1 MMNNRYSR
9 ILQFY
14 EITMDFTTL
23 NIVYFLT
30 RYLMRDSISLAS
42 TEYSYFW
49 LWLNTAWLLTSWLS
63 QLYGENSMA
72 SFESFSR
79 RTMHTY
85 FYWAVLVLTYL
96 FFTRQLAISRLFI
109 LVIMVSYGCMLLL
122 NRLLFLMVRGY
133 LREKQL
139 FCRKVIILGY
149 NETAKKLTTYLE
161 DEDNLTEIIGY
172 CEKEENVSELTHYPV
187 LSRLENAMQIAM
199 QYNVEEIYST
209 IAPEHNF
216 AIYQLMKE
224 AEQAC
229 IRFRFIP
236 DMSFFINRSYHVEY
250 MKDIP
255 VLTMRRE
262 PLEDSLNRMKKRI
275 MDVLVSFF
283 VIVFLLSWMIP
294 LLGLLIWLE
303 SPGPIFFRQMRSG
316 RNNKPFK
323 CIKFRSMKRSQD
335 ANSRQATKND
345 DRLTKIGRFI
355 RKTSLDEFPQFLNV
369 FMGEMSLVGPRPHML
384 KHTDDYSKLLEEYMV
399 RHFAKPGITGWAQVN
414 GYRGETRTLE
424 QMQGRVQYDIWYLE
438 NWSLWQDVR
447 IMFLTVINI
456 FRGEQN
462 AF

>member
-1 MMNNRYSR
+1 MNNRYSR

-14 EITMDFTTL
+14 EIAMDFSTL
-23 NIVYFLT
+23 NAVFFIT
-30 RYLMRDSISLAS
+30 KYLMRENISLESA
-42 TEYSYFW
+42 EYSYFW
-49 LWLNTAWLLTSWLS
+49 LWLNTAWLLTSWAS
-63 QLYGENSMA
+63 QLYGEKTMA
-72 SFESFSR
+72 SFEIFSR

-85 FYWAVLVLTYL
+85 FYWLVLVLTYL
-96 FFTRQLAISRLFI
+96 FFARQLAISRIFI
-109 LVIMVSYGCMLLL
+109 VVIMFSQGVMLLL
-122 NRLLFLMVRGY
+122 NRLLFLMVRSY

-139 FCRKVIILGY
+139 FSRKVIILGY
-149 NETAKKLTTYLE
+149 NETAKKLTEYLE
-161 DEDNLTEIIGY
+161 DEDNLTEIVGY

-187 LSRLENAMQIAM
+187 LAQPDRAMEIAM

-216 AIYQLMKE
+216 TIYQLMKE

-236 DMSFFINRSYHVEY
+236 DLSFFINRSYHVEY

-255 VLTMRRE
+255 VMTMRRE
-262 PLEDSLNRMKKRI
+262 PLEDSLNRMKKRL
-275 MDVLVSFF
+275 MDVVVSFL
-283 VIVFLLSWMIP
+283 VIVFILSWLIP

-303 SPGPIFFRQMRSG
+303 SPGPIFFKQMRSG

-323 CIKFRSMKRSQD
+323 CIKFRSMKRNQD
-335 ANSRQATKND
+335 ANSKQATKND
-345 DRLTKIGRFI
+345 DRLTRIGRFI
-355 RKTSLDEFPQFLNV
+355 RKTSLDEFPQFINV
-369 FMGEMSLVGPRPHML
+369 FRGEMSLVGPRPHML

-414 GYRGETRTLE
+414 GYRGETRTLA

-447 IMFLTVINI
+447 IMFLTVVNI

>member
-1 MMNNRYSR
+1 MNNRYSR

-14 EITMDFTTL
+14 EITMDFSTL
-23 NIVYFLT
+23 NAVFFITKF
-30 RYLMRDSISLAS
+30 LMRENISLGS
-42 TEYSYFW
+42 EEYSYFW
-49 LWLNTAWLLTSWLS
+49 LWLNTAWLLTSWLNH
-63 QLYGENSMA
+63 LYSEKTMA
-72 SFESFSR
+72 SFETFSR

-85 FYWAVLVLTYL
+85 FYWLVLVLTYL
-96 FFTRQLAISRLFI
+96 FFARQLAISRIFI
-109 LVIMVSYGCMLLL
+109 IVIMCSYGVMLLL
-122 NRLLFLMVRGY
+122 NRLLFLMVRSY

-139 FCRKVIILGY
+139 FSRKVIILGY
-149 NETAKKLTTYLE
+149 NETAKKLTEYLE

-187 LSRLENAMQIAM
+187 LAQPDRAMEIAM

-216 AIYQLMKE
+216 TIYQLMKE

-236 DMSFFINRSYHVEY
+236 DLSFFINRSYHVEY

-262 PLEDSLNRMKKRI
+262 PLEDSLNRMKKRLV
-275 MDVLVSFF
+275 DVVVSFL
-283 VIVFLLSWMIP
+283 VIVFLLSWLIP

-303 SPGPIFFRQMRSG
+303 SPGPIFFKQMRSG

-323 CIKFRSMKRSQD
+323 CIKFRSMKRNKD
-335 ANSRQATKND
+335 ANSKQATKND

-355 RKTSLDEFPQFLNV
+355 RKTSLDEFPQFINV
-369 FMGEMSLVGPRPHML
+369 FRGEMSLVGPRPHML

-414 GYRGETRTLE
+414 GYRGETRTLA

>member
-1 MMNNRYSR
+1 MNNRYSR

-14 EITMDFTTL
+14 EIAMDFSTL
-23 NIVYFLT
+23 NAVFFIT
-30 RYLMRDSISLAS
+30 KYLMRENISLESA
-42 TEYSYFW
+42 EYSYFW
-49 LWLNTAWLLTSWLS
+49 LWLNTAWLLTSWAS
-63 QLYGENSMA
+63 QLYGEKTMA
-72 SFESFSR
+72 SFEIFSR

-85 FYWAVLVLTYL
+85 FYWLVLVLTYL
-96 FFTRQLAISRLFI
+96 FFARQLAISRIFI
-109 LVIMVSYGCMLLL
+109 VVIMFSQGVMLLL
-122 NRLLFLMVRGY
+122 NRLLFLMVRSY

-139 FCRKVIILGY
+139 FSRKVIILGY
-149 NETAKKLTTYLE
+149 NETAKKLTEYLE
-161 DEDNLTEIIGY
+161 DEDNLTEIVGY

-187 LSRLENAMQIAM
+187 LAQPDRAMEIAM

-216 AIYQLMKE
+216 TIYQLMKE

-236 DMSFFINRSYHVEY
+236 DLSFFINRSYHVEY

-262 PLEDSLNRMKKRI
+262 PLEDSLNRMKKRL
-275 MDVLVSFF
+275 MDVVVSFL
-283 VIVFLLSWMIP
+283 VIVFILSWLIP
-294 LLGLLIWLE
+294 ILGLLIWLE
-303 SPGPIFFRQMRSG
+303 SPGPIFFKQMRSG

-323 CIKFRSMKRSQD
+323 CIKFRSMKRNQD
-335 ANSRQATKND
+335 ANSKQATKND

-355 RKTSLDEFPQFLNV
+355 RKTSLDEFPQFINV
-369 FMGEMSLVGPRPHML
+369 FKGEMSLVGPRPHML

-414 GYRGETRTLE
+414 GYRGETRTLA